1 FKQIQKEKD
10 QVTPYT
16 DYPYLVYGRVS
27 TDKDEQVSSIR
38 KPNRSDWLEKNSFEW
53 NPDSV
58 LLDNGISG
66 ITILARDL
74 KDSLEIKELL
84 LSANVRVVT
93 IEEQYDSLYEGKND
107 YKFEMFSMFA
117 AQYSKSL

>member
-1 FKQIQKEKD
+1 MEIFKQIQKEKD

-53 NPDSV
+53 NPNSV

-74 KDSLEIKELL
+74 KERTAFI
-84 LSANVRVVT
+84 
-93 IEEQYDSLYEGKND
+93 
-107 YKFEMFSMFA
+107 
-117 AQYSKSL
+117 SKCQSSYN